1 MESEKL
7 GEILTDANI
16 ESLLRLMHVVDET
29 RLNPFTTKST
39 VAREFANEVGTL
51 ACLGYITT
59 ECAEQTFGNKWL
71 ATANGLA
78 WHEVMTEFMNDVLT
92 D

>member
-1 MESEKL
+1 MGSEKL
-7 GEILTDANI
+7 GETLTDADI
-16 ESLLRLMHVVDET
+16 EALLGLMHVIEET
-29 RLNPFTTKST
+29 RYSPFTTKST
-39 VAREFANEVGTL
+39 RARVYANEVGTL
-51 ACLGYITT
+51 ASLGYITT

-78 WHEVMTEFMNDVLT
+78 WLEVMTEFMNDVLT